1 MRFEDKMSAR
11 TQRARR
17 KLRALRA
24 ARRQALSAG
33 RAKTSPATAAHHTW
47 ASVEPVSALAPA
59 LANALATAHA
69 AYMLCAARTVAPN
82 VATAA
87 TNAASELAKL
97 GAPTKARLGDRLRLE
112 WLAAT
117 NAGAPNGPDAH
128 LLAECARILGDAI
141 ALTAGAPAQ
150 VADRIRLVSAEAY
163 SLSSA
168 VQSEAR
174 WRPTPARV
182 ALLSLAR

>member
-1 MRFEDKMSAR
+1 MRSEDKTPAR

-17 KLRALRA
+17 KLRALREA
-24 ARRQALSAG
+24 KRREG
-33 RAKTSPATAAHHTW
+33 
-47 ASVEPVSALAPA
+47 VEPVSILAPA

-69 AYMLCAARTVAPN
+69 AYMLCAARTVDPN

-117 NAGAPNGPDAH
+117 NAGTPNGPDAQ
-128 LLAECARILGDAI
+128 LLAECARVLGDAI
-141 ALTAGAPAQ
+141 ALATPTSSEM
-150 VADRIRLVSAEAY
+150 ADRIRLVSAEAY

-168 VQSEAR
+168 VQAEAA
-174 WRPTPARV
+174 WRPLGARV
-182 ALLSLAR
+182 AFLSLAR